1 MNTDFTEKA
10 VTRHA
15 IGLFAASISR
25 STRLS
30 AFCKSIEDAQPQH
43 VKDARAR
50 ADADARARASIAKE
64 ELLAR
69 MTPEFM
75 ETLAMLSRYAGE
87 RTEDGPVVNVL
98 EAFTLAGRVAEE
110 KDVTPTIFWGV

>member
-1 MNTDFTEKA
+1 MSFKTSHEMA
-10 VTRHA
+10 RHHA
-15 IGLFAASISR
+15 AGLFAAAMAR
-25 STRLS
+25 PTHLS

-50 ADADARARASIAKE
+50 ARDEADARARAAKE

-98 EAFTLAGRVAEE
+98 EAFTLAGQVAEE
-110 KDVTPTIFWGV
+110 VKPTIFWGM

>member
-10 VTRHA
+10 IKRHA
-15 IGLFAASISR
+15 TGLFAASISR

-50 ADADARARASIAKE
+50 ARDEADARARVAKE
-64 ELLAR
+64 ELLPR

-98 EAFTLAGRVAEE
+98 EAFTLAGKVAE
-110 KDVTPTIFWGV
+110 DVNPTIFWGM

>member
-1 MNTDFTEKA
+1 MSIKTQHELNVGMFKQYADRC
-10 VTRHA
+10 VHIGQITRQLA
-15 IGLFAASISR
+15 
-25 STRLS
+25 
-30 AFCKSIEDAQPQH
+30 DAQPQH

-64 ELLAR
+64 ELVAR

-98 EAFTLAGRVAEE
+98 EAFTLAGKVAEE
-110 KDVTPTIFWGV
+110 KDVTPTIFWGM

>member
-1 MNTDFTEKA
+1 MSIKTPHEMARHHA
-10 VTRHA
+10 V
-15 IGLFAASISR
+15 GLFAASILR
-25 STRLS
+25 STRIS

-64 ELLAR
+64 ELVAR

-98 EAFTLAGRVAEE
+98 EAFTLAGKVAE
-110 KDVTPTIFWGV
+110 DVNPTIFWGM